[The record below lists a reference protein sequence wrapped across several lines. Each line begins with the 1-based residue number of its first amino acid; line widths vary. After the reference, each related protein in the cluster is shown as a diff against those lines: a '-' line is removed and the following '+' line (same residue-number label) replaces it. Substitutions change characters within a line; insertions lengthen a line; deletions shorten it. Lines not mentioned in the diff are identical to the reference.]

1 MNKNKKVYSIA
12 YILKSFLQDVS
23 SNLFIERK
31 GALQQHCLAAV
42 TCLLSSF
49 RLLDGTCDNKYQSI
63 VKGLY
68 EFQVYASEYWA
79 DCLLDEAGD
88 QDGLHPDSLLYHLVT
103 QLSSRL
109 EGILS
114 PLKGPEEPFDL
125 NTEPRLSHFQRYPLI
140 SKHVQRSLQA
150 RSLAGLE
157 GRLKQQDGQLKFD
170 SGFIILLSFNLI
182 MMNRQ
187 RIEKGS

>member
-1 MNKNKKVYSIA
+1 MNKIKKICSSA
-12 YILKSFLQDVS
+12 KFPKSFLQDVS
-23 SNLFIERK
+23 SNLFIEK
-31 GALQQHCLAAV
+31 KWALQRHCLATV

-49 RLLDGTCDNKYQSI
+49 RLLDGTCDNNYQSI

-79 DCLLDEAGD
+79 DCLLDEAGE
-88 QDGLHPDSLLYHLVT
+88 QDGLHPESLLYRLVT

-109 EGILS
+109 EGIIS
-114 PLKGPEEPFDL
+114 PLQAPDQPFDL
-125 NTEPRLSHFQRYPLI
+125 KTEPRLCHFQRYPLI

-157 GRLKQQDGQLKFD
+157 GRLKQQDGRLKLD
-170 SGFIILLSFNLI
+170 SELIIFLSFKLI
-182 MMNRQ
+182 MLNRQ